1 MILAIILACSDKS
14 DTPIEPS
21 TEASTEPS
29 TETSTEPSN
38 ETSTEPSNETS
49 TEPAS
54 EPEEPPEPE
63 AVILLE
69 GDWNL
74 SPPTLISDVCG
85 VGDFQ
90 DVTGFVPPTI
100 GVGNSTEDGYLML
113 PDSLTCTRNDVDF
126 SCETLYLEEDTGIGA
141 ILSIVNEINGTIIDE
156 ETMILDFDVT
166 IESCDGFLCGLMELA
181 LTWPCLIELQT
192 EGTHSP

>member
-1 MILAIILACSDKS
+1 M
-14 DTPIEPS
+14 EPR
-21 TEASTEPS
+21 TEPSTEPS
-29 TETSTEPSN
+29 TEPASEPSTEP
-38 ETSTEPSNETS
+38 S

-63 AVILLE
+63 ATILLE

-74 SPPTLISDVCG
+74 SAPTLISDDCG

-90 DVTGFVPPTI
+90 DVTGFVPPSI

-113 PDSLTCTRNDVDF
+113 PDGLTCTRTDMDF
-126 SCETLYLEEDTGIGA
+126 SCASLYLEEDTGIGA
-141 ILSIVNEINGTIIDE
+141 TLSITNEIGGTIIDE

-166 IESCDGFLCGLMELA
+166 IESCEGLGCLLIEVA

-192 EGTHSP
+192 EGTYSP